1 MASGSKTKATT
12 TTNQTQTQTPS
23 VPSWIQ
29 APHQQYASQ
38 VSGFLNTPASSFI
51 NPSTSNQQQAWQ
63 LAGAGIDRS
72 TFDEGVSATRGLL
85 DWTPSQIG
93 QVSSVNGGA
102 ANTIAGPNQS
112 DYYASTVTPQMLSG
126 IDMSPYTNPWENQ
139 VVSNALSDIDLQR
152 QRAISGGQG
161 TATLSGAFGGSRH
174 GVADSLTNEAALRE
188 SGNTAA
194 GLRAQGFLNAQDA
207 ARFDIGNRLGADT
220 FNAGAQNQFRQGFLG
235 DQMQTNLANQAAQE
249 AATGRQFAADTNAQ
263 NLNQAGA
270 LANQN
275 AGMQAQQMR
284 AQAASALA
292 QLGIT
297 DQQQQMAAID
307 QLSRLGAEERA
318 VLAEQNPAMAELM
331 RLLAAGGLLA
341 GINGDMFTGQTV
353 NTNGTTTGTTKESGG
368 FLGGFGSVLSG
379 LGALGI
385 GFGKK

>member
-1 MASGSKTKATT
+1 MSGKKSKSTQTI
-12 TTNQTQTQTPS
+12 NQTQTQTPS

-38 VSGFLNTPASSFI
+38 VSGFLNTPTSSFI
-51 NPSTSNQQQAWQ
+51 NPATSNQQQAWTR
-63 LAGAGIDRS
+63 AGAGIDRS

-85 DWTPSQIG
+85 NWTPSQIG
-93 QVSSVNGGA
+93 QVSAVNGGV
-102 ANTIAGPNQS
+102 ANTINSPNQA
-112 DYYASTVTPQMLSG
+112 DYYASTVTPQMLQGMDLSG
-126 IDMSPYTNPWENQ
+126 YTNPWENQ
-139 VVSNALSDIDLQR
+139 VVGNALNDIDLQR

-161 TATLSGAFGGSRH
+161 AATLSGAFGGSRH

-207 ARFDIGNRLGADT
+207 ARFDIGNKLGADT
-220 FNAGAQNQFRQGFLG
+220 FNANANNAFRQGFLS
-235 DQMQTNLANQAAQE
+235 DRMTADLANQSARE
-249 AATGRQFAADTNAQ
+249 AATGRQFTADTNAQ
-263 NLNQAGA
+263 QLNQQGA

-297 DQQQQMAAID
+297 DQQQQMEAID

-331 RLLAAGGLLA
+331 RLLASGGLLS
-341 GINGDMFTGQTV
+341 GLNGDLFTGQTV

-368 FLGGFGSVLSG
+368 FLGAFGSALQG
-379 LGALGI
+379 LGAI
-385 GFGKK
+385 GFRVGGK